1 MNTLRSFKALVLAVL
16 FVSLASFANAQS
28 SGRWIGRIQVA
39 PSSSG
44 RSVASPND
52 VRQDADAAISQAPDR
67 AGDVDIAAKKGTIVG
82 SWLLTVNIP
91 GNPAPFDS
99 FNALWALTGDG
110 ILVSSAQ
117 GDTAPTPFPSNTSAY
132 GAWAQTGDHK
142 FAATFLSVLYD
153 SQTGENMGRFKLL
166 QTMTLN
172 DAGDTWSGA
181 FRLNVYDPDGN
192 LVATVDG
199 TAQAK
204 RIVVETLQ

>member
-1 MNTLRSFKALVLAVL
+1 MNTARIFKALVLAVS

-28 SGRWIGRIQVA
+28 SGRWVGRIQ
-39 PSSSG
+39 PSTSG
-44 RSVASPND
+44 QPAASND
-52 VRQDADAAISQAPDR
+52 VPKDEDTTTSQERQGLGALAISTN
-67 AGDVDIAAKKGTIVG
+67 AKKGTIVG

-91 GNPAPFDS
+91 GNAPPFDS

-132 GAWAQTGDHK
+132 GAWAQTGENK
-142 FAATFLSVLYD
+142 FAATFLSILYD
-153 SQTGENMGRFKLL
+153 GQTGQNMGRFKLR
-166 QTMTLN
+166 QTMILN
-172 DAGDTWSGA
+172 DAGDTWSGP
-181 FRLNVYDPDGN
+181 FRLNVYDPNGN

-204 RIVVETLQ
+204 RIKVEALD